1 MNISKNGI
9 ELIKQFEGCV
19 LTSYKDSAGI
29 PTIGYGHTAGVK
41 MGQTITK
48 EKAEDYL
55 RLDLAVFEN
64 RVMRYDNIY
73 HWTQNEFDA
82 LVSFAYNIGSI
93 KSLTNDGK
101 RTKEEI
107 KNAIPL
113 YNKAGGKVL
122 NGLKRRRE
130 AELAL
135 FSSGKSN
142 TPTEKKEEKP
152 STQYYDKYTG
162 RGNLIVGLK
171 ESGCKDTSLQ
181 FRAKIAIKNGI
192 VSKESEYKGT
202 LAQNTKM
209 TSLLRTGKLIKP

>member
-19 LTSYKDSAGI
+19 LTAYKDSAGV

-48 EKAEDYL
+48 EKAEEFL

-64 RVMRYDNIY
+64 RVMKYDNIY
-73 HWTQNEFDA
+73 HWAQNEFDA

-93 KSLTNDGK
+93 KTLTNDGK
-101 RTKEEI
+101 RTKDEI
-107 KNAIPL
+107 KKAIPL

-135 FSSGKSN
+135 FSSGSSN
-142 TPTEKKEEKP
+142 TEKPKEETK
-152 STQYYDKYTG
+152 SSVQYYDKYTG
-162 RGNLIVGLK
+162 RGNLLTGLAAVGCNNV
-171 ESGCKDTSLQ
+171 SMAS
-181 FRAKIAIKNGI
+181 RAKIAVANKI
-192 VSKESEYKGT
+192 VKKESEYRGT
-202 LAQNTKM
+202 LKQNTEM
-209 TSLLRTGKLIKP
+209 ITLLKSGKLIKP